1 MGFMDKLKG
10 AAKAVSEKAGSVAE
24 QMKEGQEISKR
35 INEMDESTPV
45 YGETLTTG
53 EGIENYIGFKF
64 RVNETT
70 NEKGSTV
77 ERFLVYQAA
86 VIKKTEMATVKKFSI
101 LDEFTENDI
110 QSAFVEKLDISGNTL
125 FVKFKL
131 LLQNGTAYSYLTSVS
146 LDSGKTFG
154 SDSSIASRVMGQRRV
169 KFIEEIGFVGYH
181 MLYVLDSDSQ
191 NLANTLFD
199 VLLEHP
205 SFAQAEETTPEQ
217 RKIFENGNRSLD
229 NFFNMMRICGDALDA
244 YYKDALEEII
254 KAEQENQ

>member
-35 INEMDESTPV
+35 INEMDDSSHV

-64 RVNETT
+64 RVNEIT
-70 NEKGSTV
+70 NKKDSAV

-86 VIKKTEMATVKKFSI
+86 VTKTEMATVKKFSI
-101 LDEFTENDI
+101 LDEFTEDDI
-110 QSAFVEKLDISGNTL
+110 QSALVEELNLSGNTL

-146 LDSGKTFG
+146 FDSGKTFG
-154 SDSSIASRVMGQRRV
+154 SDSSIASKLMDQRRV
-169 KFIEEIGFVGYH
+169 KFIENISFVAYH
-181 MLYVLDSDSQ
+181 MIYVLDSDSQ

-199 VLLEHP
+199 VLLEHH

-217 RKIFENGNRSLD
+217 RKLFENGNYSVE
-229 NFFNMMRICGDALDA
+229 NFFNMVRICDDALDA